1 MASQRLDQFV
11 NQCAALAQQLGIQ
24 DVVIAAADPE
34 SDESRLVASPTGMA
48 NLKSIVAE
56 KFGFEGD
63 ESLTG
68 WQQHG

>member
-1 MASQRLDQFV
+1 MASPRLDQFV
-11 NQCAALAQQLGIQ
+11 NQCANLAQQLGIQ

-34 SDESRLVASPTGMA
+34 SDESRLVASQTGMA
-48 NLKSIVAE
+48 NLKAIVAE

-68 WQQHG
+68 WQ